1 MLPAAARPPLQ
12 SLADGPSTVFY
23 GGHETLDDAELVVY
37 HLGQR
42 SEAVG
47 GAGGIGDDFLS
58 GIGVVV
64 DAHDEHG
71 GVVLRGGRHHDAFR
85 TRLDV
90 CAGEFFGQEKA
101 GRFDHVFRT
110 YFVPPE
116 VRRVFLCR
124 NAYGF
129 AVYDEVAVLYLHGA
143 VKMAVN
149 GVVTEHVSHV
159 INRNEVVDAYHLYA
173 ALLDGGTENEA
184 ADAPETVDADFNL

>member
-1 MLPAAARPPLQ
+1 M
-12 SLADGPSTVFY
+12 Y

-47 GAGGIGDDFLS
+47 GAGGIGDDFLA

-90 CAGEFFGQEKA
+90 CAGEFLGQEKA
-101 GRFDHVFRT
+101 GRFDHVFRA

-143 VKMAVN
+143 VKDLGN
-149 GVVTEHVSHV
+149 LPLKES
-159 INRNEVVDAYHLYA
+159 
-173 ALLDGGTENEA
+173 LDQVLVGPG
-184 ADAPETVDADFNL
+184 DF

>member
-1 MLPAAARPPLQ
+1 MGVSSFEGADITTRFAPALMCAPASSLVRKRP
-12 SLADGPSTVFY
+12 
-23 GGHETLDDAELVVY
+23 
-37 HLGQR
+37 
-42 SEAVG
+42 
-47 GAGGIGDDFLS
+47 
-58 GIGVVV
+58 
-64 DAHDEHG
+64 
-71 GVVLRGGRHHDAFR
+71 
-85 TRLDV
+85 
-90 CAGEFFGQEKA
+90 
-101 GRFDHVFRT
+101 DHVFRT